1 MALLS
6 FQMHYTPGESGENS
20 QTTCTDMYETS
31 SPENQNSFSAAV
43 SQKQFPRRTWN
54 TLSFSF
60 SFACTERGH
69 RSLIPSVQLM
79 NSRLNVDPV
88 DCKQGLLSLF
98 FFLLVLCSLFF
109 VLFHFSSHRT
119 SSFVLFQH
127 ALSCC
132 AYGTGN
138 PPPSV
143 LCVVIVNVT
152 DQAHFLLIADVI
164 ILEHNDKVYSYN

>member
-6 FQMHYTPGESGENS
+6 FQMHYTPGEGGENS

-98 FFLLVLCSLFF
+98 FFLLVLCSLSFSYF
-109 VLFHFSSHRT
+109 ISALTEHLLLFYFSTFLVVVHMVQATHRLLCCVLLLLMWLIRLI
-119 SSFVLFQH
+119 SFWLQMW
-127 ALSCC
+127 
-132 AYGTGN
+132 
-138 PPPSV
+138 
-143 LCVVIVNVT
+143 
-152 DQAHFLLIADVI
+152 
-164 ILEHNDKVYSYN
+164 